1 VQPDD
6 AADWVEKVPAWQSSH
21 APLPAAALYVPGVHA
36 AHAPPFG
43 PENPA
48 RQTQTTDDVLAS
60 ADNEF

>member
-1 VQPDD
+1 
-6 AADWVEKVPAWQSSH
+6 
-21 APLPAAALYVPGVHA
+21 VHA